1 MFIDTTNLEFI
12 SNRYNSLNDVD
23 ITAKQVDT
31 PKRKHLY
38 NASDFNNVSPV
49 ENIIAVYNAVVA
61 QLSSV
66 ELVNASNWYPIA
78 HKWCADVA
86 QAYGLTVSQVAGITA
101 AMSPQISWDKNK
113 LQTILLIQK
122 MRNSE
127 ELTGLMAYRANVAKA
142 VRIYN
147 GENALDVLGGKKVR
161 SFYGNLMLDD
171 STVTI
176 DRHALHI
183 ALYGTGNEEKSGS
196 ITPTDKLYDIAQS
209 AYVAAANILGIT
221 PYSLQSITWTF
232 KAQNNGKVS

>member
-1 MFIDTTNLEFI
+1 MAT
-12 SNRYNSLNDVD
+12 
-23 ITAKQVDT
+23 
-31 PKRKHLY
+31 KHLF
-38 NASDFNNVSPV
+38 NVSDFNGINPI
-49 ENIIAVYNAVVA
+49 ENIIAVYNVVA
-61 QLSSV
+61 TQSTSS
-66 ELVNASNWYPIA
+66 ELVNAANWYPIA

-86 QAYGLTVSQVAGITA
+86 SAYGLTVSQVAGITA

-122 MRNSE
+122 KRNNE
-127 ELTGLMAYRANVAKA
+127 ALVGLMAYRANVAKA
-142 VRIYN
+142 ERIYN

-196 ITPTDKLYDIAQS
+196 ITPTAKLYDIAQD
-209 AYVAAANILGIT
+209 AYKTAARILGIT

>member
-1 MFIDTTNLEFI
+1 M
-12 SNRYNSLNDVD
+12 
-23 ITAKQVDT
+23 AA
-31 PKRKHLY
+31 KHLF
-38 NASDFNNVSPV
+38 NASDFNGINPI

-61 QLSSV
+61 QSTSA
-66 ELVNASNWYPIA
+66 ELVNASNWYAIA

-122 MRNSE
+122 MRNGE
-127 ELTGLMAYRANVAKA
+127 ELTGLMAYKVNVEKA
-142 VRIYN
+142 RRIYM

-183 ALYGTGNEEKSGS
+183 ALYGCGNEEKSGS

-209 AYVAAANILGIT
+209 AYVTAANILGIT

-232 KAQNNGKVS
+232 KARNNGKVN

>member
-1 MFIDTTNLEFI
+1 MA
-12 SNRYNSLNDVD
+12 S
-23 ITAKQVDT
+23 
-31 PKRKHLY
+31 KHLF
-38 NASDFNNVSPV
+38 NASDFNGINPV

-61 QLSSV
+61 QSSSV
-66 ELVNASNWYPIA
+66 ELIQASNWYEIA
-78 HKWCADVA
+78 HKWCMDVA
-86 QAYGLTVSQVAGITA
+86 SAYGLTVSQVAGITA
-101 AMSPQISWDKNK
+101 AMSPQIPWDKNK

-122 MRNSE
+122 MRNGE
-127 ELTGLMAYRANVAKA
+127 ELTGLMAYKVNVEKA
-142 VRIYN
+142 RRIYM

-183 ALYGTGNEEKSGS
+183 ALYGCGNEEKSGS

-209 AYVAAANILGIT
+209 AYVTAANIFGIT

-232 KAQNNGKVS
+232 KAQNNGKVN